1 VHTERSRPW
10 SRFGAVSTRPRG
22 LGPIALA
29 ILLAIAVT
37 ASASGVTFYRVRG
50 GDTLSAI
57 AARYHTSVARLV
69 ALNHLPG
76 NGNLIIEGARLRV
89 PSHRASHRAV
99 HHTARRAPA
108 YRTVV
113 SHYVVRRGD
122 SLYAIAARWHV
133 RPSVIAARNRLP
145 RSLVVML
152 GQRLAIPHRVRVV
165 PAHPR
170 SAEHGAHQFRWGKVP
185 SRDQVA
191 AIIRITAKRWG
202 VDPRLALAVGW
213 QESGFNQRWVS
224 RTGAIGAMQVEPYTG
239 VFVAKYVVHRALTLY
254 DARDNAT
261 AGVALLALFLRETH
275 GNVRHAVAG
284 YYQGLASVLSRGMYS
299 DTKRYVVNVLALRNR
314 FHK

>member
-1 VHTERSRPW
+1 MS
-10 SRFGAVSTRPRG
+10 
-22 LGPIALA
+22 PIALA

-76 NGNLIIEGARLRV
+76 SGNLIVAGSRLRV
-89 PSHRASHRAV
+89 PGHPAAKS
-99 HHTARRAPA
+99 TPRRATYA
-108 YRTVV
+108 YRTIV

-133 RPSVIAARNRLP
+133 RPSVIVARNHLP

-165 PAHPR
+165 HRPSLVRVGH
-170 SAEHGAHQFRWGKVP
+170 AHQFTWGKVP
-185 SRDQVA
+185 SRDQMA
-191 AIIRITAKRWG
+191 AIIRVTAKRWG
-202 VDPRLALAVGW
+202 IDPRLALAVGW

-224 RTGAIGAMQVEPYTG
+224 STGAIGAMQVEPYTG
-239 VFVAKYVVHRALTLY
+239 VFIAKYVVHRALTLY

-261 AGVALLALFLRETH
+261 AGVALLALFIRETH

-284 YYQGLASVLSRGMYS
+284 YYQGLTSVLSRGMYN
-299 DTKRYVVNVLALRNR
+299 DTKRYVTNVLALRNR